1 MIQELQ
7 DAINLADYKNN
18 QKAKNILLEIAK
30 SPENKQKDLLT
41 LVKVLINPKE
51 AGEILDKYQKEKELG
66 DK

>member
-30 SPENKQKDLLT
+30 APENKQKDLLT
-41 LVKVLINPKE
+41 LVKVIINPNE
-51 AGEILDKYQKEKELG
+51 AGKILDEYKKELG
-66 DK
+66 EKQ